1 MPAPNDFNANSAA
14 GAETLQLDYTR
25 HGLWHNTGWW
35 NDANCIE
42 ALETVSAAG
51 NGRAYLPV
59 LATTF
64 RLNCQSN
71 FLNEYYDDEGWW
83 ALAWI
88 HAYDLTGKPRYLQ
101 AAKYIFTDLT
111 HGWTERCDGGLVW
124 RKTKHAYKNAIP
136 NELFLLTAIRLHQR
150 TPGDHGEGS
159 YLDWATREW
168 EWFKNSGM
176 INPQYLIND
185 GLDRDCGNNGRTT
198 WTYNQGVILGG
209 LTDLYKCTGD
219 TNYLNEATRIADAAI
234 GVLVDD
240 HGVLD
245 EPCNNCGGGDLPQFK
260 GIFIRYLAYLY
271 DETCNPAYRDFLLT
285 NARSVWANDRDTKNH
300 LGLVWSGPF
309 DLADDAR
316 QSSALVAISALA
328 EPATKILPFA
338 RGAGSVTF
346 DHDVGSAAGTL
357 AWTCNA
363 SNAPVPGV
371 MLSGACAGLSSGN
384 HILHFRMLV
393 DSINDSADDLVRLE
407 IRAGTSG
414 TVLSSRSIAWNLF
427 TASNVPTDFLLP
439 FGTATANLPLS
450 FEVYW
455 HHATNTPGF
464 TLNDVTIDGAYNWVA
479 ANLAHEIGRLD
490 GLNGWEADPIR
501 DRSSGN
507 LVKGPGT
514 GELPAGDCHARF
526 ELKVDNFDRDQAK
539 VATLSVVDAET
550 GKIVASR
557 GVTRD
562 QFPDTLYHTFSLNF
576 RAVAGEAY
584 DFRTY
589 WYFAPDAPRLTQRSV
604 VVQASDR

>member
-1 MPAPNDFNANSAA
+1 
-14 GAETLQLDYTR
+14 
-25 HGLWHNTGWW
+25 
-35 NDANCIE
+35 
-42 ALETVSAAG
+42 
-51 NGRAYLPV
+51 
-59 LATTF
+59 
-64 RLNCQSN
+64 
-71 FLNEYYDDEGWW
+71 
-83 ALAWI
+83 
-88 HAYDLTGKPRYLQ
+88 
-101 AAKYIFTDLT
+101 
-111 HGWTERCDGGLVW
+111 
-124 RKTKHAYKNAIP
+124 
-136 NELFLLTAIRLHQR
+136 
-150 TPGDHGEGS
+150 
-159 YLDWATREW
+159 
-168 EWFKNSGM
+168 
-176 INPQYLIND
+176 
-185 GLDRDCGNNGRTT
+185 
-198 WTYNQGVILGG
+198 
-209 LTDLYKCTGD
+209 
-219 TNYLNEATRIADAAI
+219 
-234 GVLVDD
+234 
-240 HGVLD
+240 
-245 EPCNNCGGGDLPQFK
+245 
-260 GIFIRYLAYLY
+260 
-271 DETCNPAYRDFLLT
+271 
-285 NARSVWANDRDTKNH
+285 
-300 LGLVWSGPF
+300 
-309 DLADDAR
+309 
-316 QSSALVAISALA
+316 
-328 EPATKILPFA
+328 
-338 RGAGSVTF
+338 
-346 DHDVGSAAGTL
+346 
-357 AWTCNA
+357 
-363 SNAPVPGV
+363 
-371 MLSGACAGLSSGN
+371 
-384 HILHFRMLV
+384 MLV